1 MEFLKLTDWKTREP
15 VYLDPNKILFIQQIA
30 EHDDYSRHTRID
42 IIGSSQIFLVSEDA
56 DQIALVS
63 GRGFQDI

>member
-30 EHDDYSRHTRID
+30 EHDDYPRRTRID